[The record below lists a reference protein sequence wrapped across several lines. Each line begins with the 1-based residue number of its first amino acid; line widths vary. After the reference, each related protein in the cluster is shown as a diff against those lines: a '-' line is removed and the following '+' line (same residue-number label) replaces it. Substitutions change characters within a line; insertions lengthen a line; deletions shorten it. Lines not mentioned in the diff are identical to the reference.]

1 LKKGA
6 LPLVCL
12 LLILSSAVMSQQN
25 MGLAPVTVK
34 IQLEKDEVL
43 PGEIVHVTLSN
54 FKDAHGVQSYS
65 QSRIIVTCVVGEII
79 GGTPSVKMPGNVF
92 FVGNGTVEF
101 DFRAPLHCD
110 TKNVFLSIFNSLIA
124 APAERLPL
132 AETEPMDQIEKK
144 ELRLLCPD
152 YALMEYTYYYHTAQ
166 GNTSTTTDI
175 NVIIR
180 VDLEPFNS
188 PNMLQIKSVNVLHC
202 RGLTNYISGDTRDEA
217 TVSSFSPGLRG
228 SIVQIQ
234 RDVTTGKIAA
244 VNFPL
249 IQVSLS
255 WMGSDSIVPPE
266 FVTVGPVTEKSDAEE
281 EAAKKKMKAIRDK
294 GVDTKETRMQKM
306 QTFFEMQG
314 AMSHPDNR
322 LKSGDGIGFSS
333 GGGNVEKQITDGVL
347 REIYKWELYINQ
359 K

>member
-1 LKKGA
+1 MKKGA
-6 LPLVCL
+6 MLLICL
-12 LLILSSAVMSQQN
+12 LLFMSSAVLSQQN

-43 PGEIVHVTLSN
+43 PGEIIHVTLSG
-54 FKDAHGVQSYS
+54 FRDAHGEQSFRL
-65 QSRIIVTCVVGEII
+65 SRIIVTSPVGEII
-79 GGTPSVKMPGNVF
+79 GGTKALGAPGQVF
-92 FVGNGTVEF
+92 FIGNGTVEF
-101 DFRAPLHCD
+101 DYRAPVRCD
-110 TKNVFLSIFNSLIA
+110 TKNTFLSIYNSLLSVSQ
-124 APAERLPL
+124 ERMPL
-132 AETEPMDQIEKK
+132 EETEPMDQIGRE
-144 ELRLLCPD
+144 ELKLLCPD
-152 YALMEYTYYYHTAQ
+152 YALMEYTYYYHTAH
-166 GNTSTTTDI
+166 GNTTTTTDI

-188 PNMLQIKSVNVLHC
+188 PNMLQIAGMSVLHC

-217 TVSSFSPGLRG
+217 NVSSFSPGLRG

-234 RDVTTGKIAA
+234 REVTSGKIAA

-249 IQVSLS
+249 IQVSLN

-281 EAAKKKMKAIRDK
+281 EAAKKKMKAIRDR
-294 GVDTKETRMQKM
+294 GVDTKESRMQKM

-322 LKSGDGIGFSS
+322 LQSGDGIGFSS

-347 REIYKWELYINQ
+347 REIYKWELYIN